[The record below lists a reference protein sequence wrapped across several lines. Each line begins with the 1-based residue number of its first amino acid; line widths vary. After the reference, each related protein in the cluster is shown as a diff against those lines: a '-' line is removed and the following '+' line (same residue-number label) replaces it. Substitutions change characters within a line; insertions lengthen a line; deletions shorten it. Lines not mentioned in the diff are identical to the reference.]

1 MPIIVPSCA
10 SYQPSEA
17 RTLMSSSGAPM
28 SMLLIY
34 WRKCSSSTLIRESR
48 LNKPWPIP
56 TWKDFTLKKTSQVAP
71 QSVTMIS
78 TSNFLV
84 WRSLSI
90 KSSYMKRFSSTTA
103 RRPCK
108 STRGSRRRIPGESF
122 TWSTQRRDSELCI
135 NKTQLFCRSSKRE
148 EYRLL
153 IKGQP
158 RLLIPQVL
166 LPLNNQTNE
175 TRQRHMCLLVCSFSN
190 KVFSSKKSNCPFYS
204 LTTPHNQL
212 N

>member
-34 WRKCSSSTLIRESR
+34 WRKCSSLTLIRESR

-56 TWKDFTLKKTSQVAP
+56 TWKDFTSKRMSLAER

-90 KSSYMKRFSSTTA
+90 KSSFMKKFSSTIA

-108 STRGSRRRIPGESF
+108 SIRSWSRISPGESY

-135 NKTQLFCRSSKRE
+135 NKTQLFCHSSKTEAE
-148 EYRLL
+148 EVL
-153 IKGQP
+153 IDQSHP
-158 RLLIPQVL
+158 RIQQVLPVL
-166 LPLNNQTNE
+166 LPLNNRTNE
-175 TRQRHMCLLVCSFSN
+175 TRQRHMCLLV
-190 KVFSSKKSNCPFYS
+190 
-204 LTTPHNQL
+204 L
-212 N
+212 